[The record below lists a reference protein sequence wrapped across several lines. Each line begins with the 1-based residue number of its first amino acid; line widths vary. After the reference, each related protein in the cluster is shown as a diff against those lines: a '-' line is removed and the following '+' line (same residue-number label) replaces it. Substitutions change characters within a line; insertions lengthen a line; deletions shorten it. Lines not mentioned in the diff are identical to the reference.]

1 MATELAQ
8 AYVQI
13 LPTTKGIAGQL
24 SSQLG
29 GEAGKAGD
37 SAGKLLGGSLVSK
50 VIAVVAA
57 AQIGKKIVEGISASM
72 REGAALEQSIGGI
85 ETLFKNSS
93 DKVIENAKNA
103 FSTAGMSANEYMENV
118 TSFSAS
124 LLQGLSGDTE
134 KAADIADM
142 AMKDMSDNSNKM
154 GTAMESIQMAYQGFA
169 KQNYTMLDNLKLGY
183 GGTKTEMERLLADAQ
198 AITGVK
204 YDINNLSDVYS
215 AIHVI
220 QGELDITGTTA
231 KEAATT
237 FTGSFSAMQA
247 SWSNLL
253 GYIANGED
261 LTQPIQNLVSTAS
274 TFFFGNFLPM
284 LGNIVGALPG
294 AIVTLI
300 SEAGPILIE
309 NGSKMI
315 SSLLQGIQNSLPTM
329 MSSGSSAIDTLL
341 NTITEKLPGVLKKG
355 EEIVSNLANGF
366 FQNIPT
372 FTTQVGNML
381 TKLISFIGENLP
393 TILES
398 GANILLSI
406 VKGFI
411 KNLPAMVSASAGMLA
426 KIIST
431 IGKYLPNILQ
441 KGIEIVGKLIAGLI
455 KSIPDL
461 VAAVPKLTKTILDK
475 FKEVDWLEIGTNV
488 IKGIVKG
495 LKNGISAIAD
505 AIKEVAK
512 SAIDAAKSALGIHS
526 PSRVFEAQVG
536 RMIDLGM
543 AAGIDN
549 NMKSV
554 MNSMKAL
561 SSETVNFIQPQI
573 STALQGYETGYE
585 IRKTEFDYDKLAEA
599 NISAFG
605 ESGIT
610 INIDGRTAGRLLRR
624 YI

>member
-37 SAGKLLGGSLVSK
+37 SAGGLLGGSLVSK
-50 VIAVVAA
+50 ALKVLAA
-57 AQIGKKIVEGISASM
+57 AQIGKKIVEGIADSM

-93 DKVIENAKNA
+93 DKVIENAKKA

-124 LLQGLSGDTE
+124 LLQGLSGDTS

-142 AMKDMSDNSNKM
+142 AMTDMSDNSNKM

-204 YDINNLSDVYS
+204 YDISNLSDVYS

-231 KEAATT
+231 KEAAST
-237 FTGSFSAMQA
+237 FSGSFSAMQA
-247 SWSNLL
+247 SWTNLL
-253 GYIANGED
+253 GYMATGED

-274 TFFFGNFLPM
+274 TFFFGNFIPM
-284 LGNIVGALPG
+284 LGNIVSALPE
-294 AIVTLI
+294 AIVTLV
-300 SEAGPILIE
+300 SEAAPLLIE

-315 SSLLQGIQNSLPTM
+315 SSLLQGIQNYWPQM
-329 MSSGSSAIDTLL
+329 MTTGTSTIDTML
-341 NTITEKLPGVLKKG
+341 NTITENLPGVLAKG
-355 EEIVSNLANGF
+355 EEIVSNLANGL

-372 FTTQVGNML
+372 FITQAGNL
-381 TKLISFIGENLP
+381 IAKLLSFIGENLP
-393 TILES
+393 TILQS

-406 VKGFI
+406 ANGFI
-411 KNLPAMVSASAGMLA
+411 KNLPAMVSASAGMIG

-431 IGKYLPNILQ
+431 IAKYLPDILQ

-461 VAAVPKLTKTILDK
+461 VAAVPQITKTILDK

-488 IKGIVKG
+488 IKGIVNG

-561 SSETVNFIQPQI
+561 SSETVGYMQPQI
-573 STALQGYETGYE
+573 STALQGYESGYE
-585 IRKTEFDYDKLAEA
+585 LNAMELDYEKLADA
-599 NISAFG
+599 NVYAFG
-605 ESGIT
+605 KAGIS
-610 INIDGRTAGRLLRR
+610 INIDGRTAGRFIRR
-624 YI
+624 YS

>member
-37 SAGKLLGGSLVSK
+37 SAGSLLGGSLVSK
-50 VIAVVAA
+50 LLAVVAA

-72 REGAALEQSIGGI
+72 REGAALEQSVGGI

-93 DKVIENAKNA
+93 DKVIQNAKNA

-124 LLQGLSGDTE
+124 LLQGLSGDTS

-142 AMKDMSDNSNKM
+142 AMTDMSDNSNKM

-183 GGTKTEMERLLADAQ
+183 GGTKKEMERLLEDAQ

-231 KEAATT
+231 KEAADT
-237 FTGSFSAMQA
+237 FSGSFSAMQA
-247 SWSNLL
+247 AWTNLL
-253 GYIANGED
+253 GYIATGED
-261 LTQPIQNLVSTAS
+261 LTVPIQNLVSTAS

-284 LGNIVGALPG
+284 LGNIVSALPE
-294 AIVTLI
+294 AVVTLV
-300 SEAGPILIE
+300 SEAEPILIE
-309 NGSKMI
+309 NGSKMM
-315 SSLLQGIQNSLPTM
+315 SSLLQGIQNILPQMTTFGTSALDTM
-329 MSSGSSAIDTLL
+329 L
-341 NTITEKLPGVLKKG
+341 NTITENLPGVLAKG
-355 EEIVSNLANGF
+355 EEIVSNLANGL
-366 FQNIPT
+366 FQNMPT
-372 FTTQVGNML
+372 FTTQVNNL
-381 TKLISFIGENLP
+381 IAKLISFIGENLP
-393 TILES
+393 TIMQS
-398 GANILLSI
+398 GANMLLS
-406 VKGFI
+406 VARGFI
-411 KNLPAMVSASAGMLA
+411 NNLPSMVSAAAGMTA

-431 IGKYLPNILQ
+431 IGKYLPDILQ

-475 FKEVDWLEIGTNV
+475 FKEVNWLEIGTNI
-488 IKGIVKG
+488 IKGLVKG
-495 LKNGISAIAD
+495 ILNGTGMVAE
-505 AIKEVAK
+505 AIKEVAQ
-512 SAIDAAKSALGIHS
+512 SAIDAAKSKLGIHS
-526 PSRVFEAQVG
+526 PSRVFESQIG

-543 AAGIDN
+543 AAGISN

-554 MNSMKAL
+554 RDSMKAL
-561 SSETVNFIQPQI
+561 SSETVGYMQPQI
-573 STALQGYETGYE
+573 STALQSYESGYEPKT
-585 IRKTEFDYDKLAEA
+585 TEFDYEKLADA
-599 NISAFG
+599 NVYAFG
-605 ESGIT
+605 KAGISV
-610 INIDGRTAGRLLRR
+610 NIDGRVAGRFIRR
-624 YI
+624 YK

>member
-142 AMKDMSDNSNKM
+142 EMKDMSDNSNKM

-220 QGELDITGTTA
+220 QGELYNTGTTA
-231 KEAATT
+231 K
-237 FTGSFSAMQA
+237 
-247 SWSNLL
+247 
-253 GYIANGED
+253 
-261 LTQPIQNLVSTAS
+261 
-274 TFFFGNFLPM
+274 
-284 LGNIVGALPG
+284 
-294 AIVTLI
+294 
-300 SEAGPILIE
+300 
-309 NGSKMI
+309 
-315 SSLLQGIQNSLPTM
+315 
-329 MSSGSSAIDTLL
+329 
-341 NTITEKLPGVLKKG
+341 
-355 EEIVSNLANGF
+355 
-366 FQNIPT
+366 
-372 FTTQVGNML
+372 
-381 TKLISFIGENLP
+381 
-393 TILES
+393 
-398 GANILLSI
+398 
-406 VKGFI
+406 
-411 KNLPAMVSASAGMLA
+411 
-426 KIIST
+426 
-431 IGKYLPNILQ
+431 
-441 KGIEIVGKLIAGLI
+441 
-455 KSIPDL
+455 
-461 VAAVPKLTKTILDK
+461 
-475 FKEVDWLEIGTNV
+475 
-488 IKGIVKG
+488 
-495 LKNGISAIAD
+495 
-505 AIKEVAK
+505 
-512 SAIDAAKSALGIHS
+512 
-526 PSRVFEAQVG
+526 
-536 RMIDLGM
+536 
-543 AAGIDN
+543 
-549 NMKSV
+549 
-554 MNSMKAL
+554 
-561 SSETVNFIQPQI
+561 
-573 STALQGYETGYE
+573 
-585 IRKTEFDYDKLAEA
+585 
-599 NISAFG
+599 
-605 ESGIT
+605 
-610 INIDGRTAGRLLRR
+610 
-624 YI
+624 

>member
-13 LPTTKGIAGQL
+13 LPTTKGISGQL

-50 VIAVVAA
+50 VMAVVAA
-57 AQIGKKIVEGISASM
+57 AQIGKKIVEGISNSM

-124 LLQGLSGDTE
+124 LLQGLSGDTS

-142 AMKDMSDNSNKM
+142 AMTDMSDNSNKM
-154 GTAMESIQMAYQGFA
+154 GTAMESIKMAYQGFA

-204 YDINNLSDVYS
+204 YDISNLSDVYS

-231 KEAATT
+231 KEAAST
-237 FTGSFSAMQA
+237 FSGSFSAMQA
-247 SWSNLL
+247 SWTNLL
-253 GYIANGED
+253 GYIATGED

-274 TFFFGNFLPM
+274 TFFFGNFIPM
-284 LGNIVGALPG
+284 LGNIVSALPE
-294 AIVTLI
+294 AIVTFV
-300 SEAGPILIE
+300 SEAAPLLIE

-315 SSLLQGIQNSLPTM
+315 SSLLQGIQNNLPQM
-329 MSSGSSAIDTLL
+329 MTTGSSTIDTML
-341 NTITEKLPGVLKKG
+341 NTITENLPGVLAKG
-355 EEIVSNLANGF
+355 EEIVSNLANGL

-372 FTTQVGNML
+372 FITQAGNL
-381 TKLISFIGENLP
+381 ITKLLSFIGENLP
-393 TILES
+393 TILQS

-406 VKGFI
+406 ANGFI
-411 KNLPAMVSASAGMLA
+411 KNLPAMVNASAGMIG

-431 IGKYLPNILQ
+431 IGKYLPDILQ

-461 VAAVPKLTKTILDK
+461 VAAVPQIIKTILDK

-488 IKGIVKG
+488 IKGIVNG

-505 AIKEVAK
+505 AVKEVAK

-561 SSETVNFIQPQI
+561 SSETVGYMQPQI
-573 STALQGYETGYE
+573 STALQGYESGYE
-585 IRKTEFDYDKLAEA
+585 LNTMELDYKKLADA
-599 NISAFG
+599 NVYAFG
-605 ESGIT
+605 RAGIS
-610 INIDGRTAGRLLRR
+610 INIDGRTAGRFIRR
-624 YI
+624 YS